1 MPKQEK
7 PLSQVEVVGAIVA
20 ELGMDDSPS
29 SKRLVKNILAAVSTV
44 AVKQLRM
51 RGIGKVTI
59 PGLNIKME
67 LIRKPAVKAHPGRN
81 PFTGEEIT
89 VAAKPAR
96 NVVKIKAMKKLKD
109 SVL

>member
-7 PLSQVEVVGAIVA
+7 PLSQVEVIEELVVRSGLGKRVVKVFLT
-20 ELGMDDSPS
+20 ELGG
-29 SKRLVKNILAAVSTV
+29 LAVE
-44 AVKQLRM
+44 QLTKK
-51 RGIGKVTI
+51 GIGKVTI
-59 PGLNIKME
+59 PGLNVKME

-81 PFTGEEIT
+81 PFTGEEIM